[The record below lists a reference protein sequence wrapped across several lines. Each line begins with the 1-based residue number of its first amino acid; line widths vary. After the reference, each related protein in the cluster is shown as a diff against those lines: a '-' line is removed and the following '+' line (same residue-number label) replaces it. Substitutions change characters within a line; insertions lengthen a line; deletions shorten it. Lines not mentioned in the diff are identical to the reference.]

1 MTTGKSAPIAEH
13 SSTTDG
19 RSPMNNRRLLERLGD
34 LSVEAQQ
41 EIEEGSA
48 ERGADLCRQLIEE
61 WSALQGPEGEQVLIW
76 RGFLGR
82 ALTEARRYREAEEV
96 LAQLLIDRERLL
108 GPDDLSVMV
117 TRGNLARA
125 IALGGR
131 PQEAILLGRL
141 LYADRLRILGPDDPS
156 TLDSLGHIAHFHY
169 LNCDFVAAAELY
181 EHLLNER
188 IRVLGPNH
196 HNVFQTEHNLASAR
210 ARSGNPDDIQEL
222 VDMAM
227 NLQEELGFDD
237 PITLNAFALL
247 VEALSKIGEH
257 SEALRLGILVREG
270 RSRMLG
276 DADARTLS
284 ARQLVVTSLVH
295 LRRWSEAIGE
305 MMAIVRAGVEQG
317 RGDEVADV
325 STIATLLSAWLDSG
339 FPRPTALGRDE
350 SASLLELASLL
361 DRKARQH
368 EFSDTYRRIAEL
380 VHLALGH
387 PPLP

>member
-1 MTTGKSAPIAEH
+1 
-13 SSTTDG
+13 
-19 RSPMNNRRLLERLGD
+19 MNNKRLLERLGD
-34 LSVEAQQ
+34 LSIEAQR
-41 EIEEGSA
+41 EIEQGSA
-48 ERGADLCRQLIEE
+48 ERGADLCRQLIQE
-61 WSALQGPEGEQVLIW
+61 WSALQGPEGERVLIW

-82 ALTEARRYREAEEV
+82 ALTEARRYREAEDV

-117 TRGNLARA
+117 TRGNLARV

-141 LYADRLRILGPDDPS
+141 LYADRLRILGPEDPS

-169 LNCDFVAAAELY
+169 LLGDFVTAAELY
-181 EHLLNER
+181 ENLLDER
-188 IRVLGPNH
+188 IRILGPNH
-196 HNVFQTEHNLASAR
+196 PHVFQTEHNLASAR
-210 ARSGNPDDIQEL
+210 ARSGDPNDIQDL
-222 VDMAM
+222 MDTAM
-227 NLQEELGFDD
+227 ELQEQLGFDD
-237 PITLNAFALL
+237 LLTLNAFALL
-247 VEALSKIGEH
+247 VEALTKLGDH

-270 RSRMLG
+270 RSRVLG

-284 ARQLVVTSLVH
+284 ARQLVVTALVH
-295 LRRWSEAIGE
+295 LRRWPEAIDE

-317 RGDEVADV
+317 RDDEVADV

-339 FPRPTALGRDE
+339 FLRPTAPGRND

-361 DRKARQH
+361 DRKARQL
-368 EFSDTYRRIAEL
+368 ELSDLYRRIADL
-380 VHLALGH
+380 VRLTLGH

>member
-1 MTTGKSAPIAEH
+1 
-13 SSTTDG
+13 
-19 RSPMNNRRLLERLGD
+19 MNNKRLLERLGD
-34 LSVEAQQ
+34 LSIEAQR
-41 EIEEGSA
+41 EIEQGSA
-48 ERGADLCRQLIEE
+48 ERGADLCRQLIQE
-61 WSALQGPEGEQVLIW
+61 WSALQGPEGERVLIW

-82 ALTEARRYREAEEV
+82 ALTEARRYREAEDV

-117 TRGNLARA
+117 TRGNLARV

-141 LYADRLRILGPDDPS
+141 LYADRLRILGPEDPS

-169 LNCDFVAAAELY
+169 LLGDFVTAAELY
-181 EHLLNER
+181 ENLLDER
-188 IRVLGPNH
+188 IRILGPNH
-196 HNVFQTEHNLASAR
+196 PHVFQTEHNLASAR
-210 ARSGNPDDIQEL
+210 ARSGDPNDIQDL
-222 VDMAM
+222 MDTAM
-227 NLQEELGFDD
+227 ELQEQLGFDD
-237 PITLNAFALL
+237 LLTLNAFALL
-247 VEALSKIGEH
+247 VEALTKLGDH

-270 RSRMLG
+270 RSRVLG

-295 LRRWSEAIGE
+295 LQRWSEAIDE

-317 RGDEVADV
+317 RDDEVADV

-339 FPRPTALGRDE
+339 FLRPTAPGRND

-361 DRKARQH
+361 DRKARQL
-368 EFSDTYRRIAEL
+368 ELSDLYRRIADL
-380 VHLALGH
+380 VRLTLGH

>member
-1 MTTGKSAPIAEH
+1 
-13 SSTTDG
+13 
-19 RSPMNNRRLLERLGD
+19 MNNKKLLERLGE
-34 LSVEAQQ
+34 LSIEAQQ

-48 ERGADLCRQLIEE
+48 ERGAELCRQLIQE
-61 WSALQGPEGEQVLIW
+61 WSALQGPEGERVLIW

-108 GPDDLSVMV
+108 GPDDPTVMV

-131 PQEAILLGRL
+131 PQEAILIGRRL
-141 LYADRLRILGPDDPS
+141 HADRVRILGFDDPS

-169 LNCDFVAAAELY
+169 LMGDYASAADLY
-181 EHLLNER
+181 EDLLNER
-188 IRVLGPNH
+188 IRILGPNH
-196 HNVFQTEHNLASAR
+196 PHVFQTEHNLASAR
-210 ARSGNPDDIQEL
+210 ARSGDPDDIQDLMDKAVE
-222 VDMAM
+222 
-227 NLQEELGFDD
+227 LQEELGFDD
-237 PITLNAFALL
+237 LLTLNTFALL
-247 VEALSKIGEH
+247 VEALTKHGDH
-257 SEALRLGILVREG
+257 SEALRLAILVREG

-295 LRRWSEAIGE
+295 LRRWSEAIDE

-317 RGDEVADV
+317 RDDEVADV
-325 STIATLLSAWLDSG
+325 TTIATLLSAWLDSG
-339 FPRPTALGRDE
+339 FLRPTAPGRDE

-361 DRKARQH
+361 DRKSRQH
-368 EFSDTYRRIAEL
+368 ELSDLYRRIAEL
-380 VHLALGH
+380 VRLALGH